1 MAESLIAATSG
12 PMVKARMIRMT
23 VPSRP
28 ALPIAPTIAFL
39 HISLDSGLDDDV
51 DDDDLRDGKSGITRF
66 FRD

>member
-1 MAESLIAATSG
+1 MAATSG
-12 PMVKARMIRMT
+12 PIVKARMIRMT

-39 HISLDSGLDDDV
+39 HVSFDSGLDHDV
-51 DDDDLRDGKSGITRF
+51 DDELRDSKSGITRF